1 AGPSVP
7 WQCLPQRLDVFDES
21 RTVFENVA
29 DVAPHASNEQIRAQ
43 LARFLFRGHDS
54 DAVTSTLSGG
64 ERLRAALARILLAE
78 PPPKLLMLDEPT
90 NNLDIAGR
98 AHLTEALATY
108 EGALV
113 VASHDLPFLRGLA
126 PTRWIE
132 L

>member
-1 AGPSVP
+1 
-7 WQCLPQRLDVFDES
+7 
-21 RTVFENVA
+21 
-29 DVAPHASNEQIRAQ
+29 
-43 LARFLFRGHDS
+43 
-54 DAVTSTLSGG
+54 
-64 ERLRAALARILLAE
+64 ILLAE